1 MIRIINGITDIDC
14 GGDCF
19 IAKLCPTLDTLWT
32 VCSLPES
39 SVHGIFQQRILERI
53 TIPFSRGSSQ
63 PRDWTQVS
71 HIAGGFFTDQATR
84 EDIFF
89 GLCQEACR
97 ILVPWSGIKLRAP
110 EMKAQVL
117 ITGPP
122 GNSLTLTIHH
132 KIFEKKYKAGNS
144 SSRSFHINVHILLL
158 FSHHSCLHEFRC
170 PHPPVYPCWL
180 YKPGLVE
187 ETLVIPFNSVE
198 AL

>member
-89 GLCQEACR
+89 W
-97 ILVPWSGIKLRAP
+97 LVPRGLQDLSS
-110 EMKAQVL
+110 L
-117 ITGPP
+117 IRDQTQGPR
-122 GNSLTLTIHH
+122 N
-132 KIFEKKYKAGNS
+132 ES
-144 SSRSFHINVHILLL
+144 SSPNHWTTREFPNIDYSPQNLWEKIQGGKLIFKV
-158 FSHHSCLHEFRC
+158 FSHQC
-170 PHPPVYPCWL
+170 PYSSLVLPPLLSTWV
-180 YKPGLVE
+180 
-187 ETLVIPFNSVE
+187 
-198 AL
+198 